1 LRIERVICAV
11 DCGVA
16 VNPNIIVHMTLRT
29 LALAACASIAAFQ
42 TQAQAQAQDQA
53 PAVRAFQTVA
63 EVLQHP
69 RCQNCHIPGN
79 APLQFDQGQPHAMY
93 VQRGADGRGFV
104 VMRCNGCHQTANL
117 PATYGPH
124 APPGAPNWHLP
135 PENMKMVFINLP
147 APELCR
153 VLKDP
158 KRNGGKTPEQLVTH
172 VAEDKLV
179 LWGWD
184 PGGERA
190 PVSVPHAQFVAA
202 FKDWVSGGMP
212 CPTR

>member
-1 LRIERVICAV
+1 MSLGTPAI
-11 DCGVA
+11 
-16 VNPNIIVHMTLRT
+16 
-29 LALAACASIAAFQ
+29 ALAACASIAAFS
-42 TQAQAQAQDQA
+42 TEAPAQDPGQS
-53 PAVRAFQTVA
+53 VRAFETVR

-79 APLQFDQGQPHAMY
+79 APLQYDEGLPHAMN
-93 VQRGADGRGFV
+93 VQRGPAGLGAV
-104 VMRCNGCHQTANL
+104 AMNCSSCHQRSNL
-117 PATYGPH
+117 PPAYGLR

-135 PENMKMVFINLP
+135 PENMKMVFIDLP
-147 APELCR
+147 SPELCR

-158 KRNGGKTPEQLVTH
+158 ARNGGKTAEQLVKH

-179 LWGWD
+179 LWGWN
-184 PGGERA
+184 PGGNRA

-212 CPTR
+212 CPAR